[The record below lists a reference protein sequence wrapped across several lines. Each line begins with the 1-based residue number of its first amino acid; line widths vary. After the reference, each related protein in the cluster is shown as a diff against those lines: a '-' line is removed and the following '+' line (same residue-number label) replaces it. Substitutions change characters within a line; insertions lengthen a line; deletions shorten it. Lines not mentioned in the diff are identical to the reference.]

1 MGSGE
6 AGGNAWFSL
15 CPDIVNVLR
24 LLRLVACA
32 LATYDEAL
40 ALGKQRKVGMRDGE
54 REMVAPKAMCVTI
67 QLPRVS
73 RGRPWGTVRIYKLT
87 RLQLCCVCSDETTPE
102 KLEPLDVL

>member
-40 ALGKQRKVGMRDGE
+40 ALGKQRKVGMRIGHFGV
-54 REMVAPKAMCVTI
+54 RLQCFA
-67 QLPRVS
+67 RSS
-73 RGRPWGTVRIYKLT
+73 RGAQGD
-87 RLQLCCVCSDETTPE
+87 SDCAT
-102 KLEPLDVL
+102 DVF

>member
-40 ALGKQRKVGMRDGE
+40 ALGKQRKVGMRIGHLVFVYSVLRAALGGRKE
-54 REMVAPKAMCVTI
+54 IAIARQMCFDRFFICFMISDVFH
-67 QLPRVS
+67 
-73 RGRPWGTVRIYKLT
+73 GFLT
-87 RLQLCCVCSDETTPE
+87 YSYGST
-102 KLEPLDVL
+102 

>member
-15 CPDIVNVLR
+15 SPDIVNVLH

-40 ALGKQRKVGMRDGE
+40 GLGKCDS
-54 REMVAPKAMCVTI
+54 I
-67 QLPRVS
+67 
-73 RGRPWGTVRIYKLT
+73 
-87 RLQLCCVCSDETTPE
+87 
-102 KLEPLDVL
+102 